1 MPSPNELTVLRTAME
16 LGAVT
21 KRKISRKMEITT
33 EYGDYLLKCLHRKDY
48 LSLASPGKY
57 ELTTKGG
64 DALLFQLHHMK
75 GILAARAYGHI
86 RMIDNVNRRISEYE
100 DFVMNKTINRYRS
113 EQGREGQVS
122 NTAKEPKAL

>member
-16 LGAVT
+16 LGPIT

-33 EYGDYLLKCLHRKDY
+33 EYAEYLLKSLYRKDC
-48 LSLASPGKY
+48 LSIVSPGKF
-57 ELTTKGG
+57 ELTTKGA

-86 RMIDNVNRRISEYE
+86 RMIDNVNRRIGDYE
-100 DFVMNKTINRYRS
+100 DYVKGRTIKKFRN
-113 EQGREGQVS
+113 
-122 NTAKEPKAL
+122 A